1 MQRDKNEMT
10 ETRRQPG
17 LSQGQA
23 MMDMIVTDP
32 KNKCNL
38 YRGKRTKNGVV
49 VIVQYGDMP
58 EKELPLRLDLRSHS
72 PDGFEWGYG
81 GSGPAQLAL
90 AILAFEY
97 DERIAQYFYEE
108 FKWEVISRLP
118 KGEWTLSSEQIAATM
133 LEISRELAGS
143 QLVVA

>member
-1 MQRDKNEMT
+1 MDDKQN
-10 ETRRQPG
+10 
-17 LSQGQA
+17 
-23 MMDMIVTDP
+23 V
-32 KNKCNL
+32 
-38 YRGKRTKNGVV
+38 YRGKRTDGGAVV
-49 VIVQYGDMP
+49 TVQYGDMP

-90 AILAFEY
+90 AILAHEY
-97 DERIAQYFYEE
+97 DDHTAEWFYQD
-108 FKWEVISRLP
+108 FKWEMISQLDRN
-118 KGEWTLSSEQIAATM
+118 EWTLSGEQILATM